1 MKYKLNFTDLG
12 RQYGNIKSEILKN
25 IEEVLESTKY
35 INGPQ
40 VSMLEQEIANYTGV
54 KYAIGVGSGTDALLI
69 SLMAFDIKPGEEI
82 ITTPFTFIATAEV
95 ISLLGAKPVFVD
107 IDEKSFNIDV
117 NQIEEKITNR
127 TRGIIPV
134 HLYGQMAEMD
144 KIMEITKK
152 YNLFVIEDAA
162 QAMGSEYK
170 NKKAGSIGDTG
181 CFSFFPAKNLGA
193 YGDAGM
199 IVTNNK
205 NLADKIRILRE
216 HGSAKK
222 YQHQY
227 IGINGRLDTLQAA
240 ILLVKVKYLDSYIDN
255 RIKLAKNYSE
265 QLKDYVRV
273 PEILPDRKHT
283 FNQFTIRTEKRD
295 QLQKYLESNGIPTA
309 IHYPMPLHLQPCFKY
324 LGYEEGEFPVAEKI
338 SKEVLS
344 LPMFPEMTEEEQ
356 NMVIDTII
364 SFFKK

>member
-12 RQYGNIKSEILKN
+12 RQYRNIKSEILKN

-117 NQIEEKITNR
+117 NQIEEKITDR

-144 KIMEITKK
+144 KIMEIAKK

-205 NLADKIRILRE
+205 NLADKIRMLRE

-295 QLQKYLESNGIPTA
+295 QLQQYLESNGIPTA

-324 LGYEEGEFPVAEKI
+324 LGYEEGEFPVAEKT

>member
-1 MKYKLNFTDLG
+1 
-12 RQYGNIKSEILKN
+12 
-25 IEEVLESTKY
+25 
-35 INGPQ
+35 
-40 VSMLEQEIANYTGV
+40 
-54 KYAIGVGSGTDALLI
+54 
-69 SLMAFDIKPGEEI
+69 
-82 ITTPFTFIATAEV
+82 
-95 ISLLGAKPVFVD
+95 
-107 IDEKSFNIDV
+107 
-117 NQIEEKITNR
+117 
-127 TRGIIPV
+127 
-134 HLYGQMAEMD
+134 MAEMD